1 MKPLNFSEPLP
12 EKVLEGGKDT
22 TWRIDDEKDISVNDK
37 LSLRTVDGEEFAQAE
52 VLWVK
57 NTTFGRL
64 TEEDREGH
72 ESFDSEEE
80 MYRTYSDYY
89 DRDVGP
95 DTDVKVVKFR
105 LL

>member
-1 MKPLNFSEPLP
+1 MKPLKFSEPLP
-12 EKVLEGGKDT
+12 EKVLEGEKDT
-22 TWRIDDEKDISVNDK
+22 TWRIGDEKEISVNDE
-37 LSLRTVDGEEFAQAE
+37 LSLRTVEGEEFARAR

-57 NTTFGRL
+57 NTIFGRL

-72 ESFDSEEE
+72 ESFDSREE

-89 DRDVGP
+89 DTEVGP
-95 DTDVKVVKFR
+95 DTKVKVVKFR